1 MGVKDAVH
9 WDVLTDRHN
18 RELLQGAD
26 RTRKDGTLNVAPI
39 EEHIVRGVYRPRQ
52 TLIARRSARGDK
64 TYMAIPECNE
74 CR

>member
-39 EEHIVRGVYRPRQ
+39 EEHIVRGVYRPRH
-52 TLIARRSARGDK
+52 S
-64 TYMAIPECNE
+64 
-74 CR
+74 